1 MDSWGDGSVFG
12 PWNQVIENDCWLS
25 ALLQGHGDSAKPPKS
40 GRNLYGYNSAKNVM
54 ITWPVTVASRSRSL
68 QLIIIYSPLRLLRKS
83 LQATQLV
90 ERSNH
95 LRLLCVPVPSPPVP
109 SPAEA
114 DRRNQRAK
122 CADQSSWVTLN
133 EASPSL

>member
-1 MDSWGDGSVFG
+1 MFWCVEAGD
-12 PWNQVIENDCWLS
+12 IENECWLS
-25 ALLQGHGDSAKPPKS
+25 ALLQGHGDSAKSPKS
-40 GRNLYGYNSAKNVM
+40 SRNLYSYNSAKSAT
-54 ITWPVTVASRSRSL
+54 IIWPVPVASRSRSL
-68 QLIIIYSPLRLLRKS
+68 QLTIIYSPLRLLRKS

-95 LRLLCVPVPSPPVP
+95 LRLLCVPVPSP
-109 SPAEA
+109 AEA